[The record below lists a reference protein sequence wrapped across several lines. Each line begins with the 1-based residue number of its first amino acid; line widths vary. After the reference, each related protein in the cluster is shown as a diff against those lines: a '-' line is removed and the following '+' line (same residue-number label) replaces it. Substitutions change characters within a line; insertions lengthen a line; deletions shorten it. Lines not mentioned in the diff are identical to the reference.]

1 MNISKNRMQ
10 LKPPV
15 EASVILEHCAQ
26 TSCRAG
32 NRQSSCGSC
41 RLLRLS
47 IAESV
52 SSVIMT
58 TDFVQGA
65 AGRASWLQLMNFA
78 AGESQRSKS
87 VTTIDI
93 IQVVISVLISVFFI
107 GIVLTLFVYGIC
119 FLAVEALRRFCEWA
133 EEMW

>member
-1 MNISKNRMQ
+1 M
-10 LKPPV
+10 
-15 EASVILEHCAQ
+15 
-26 TSCRAG
+26 
-32 NRQSSCGSC
+32 
-41 RLLRLS
+41 RLS